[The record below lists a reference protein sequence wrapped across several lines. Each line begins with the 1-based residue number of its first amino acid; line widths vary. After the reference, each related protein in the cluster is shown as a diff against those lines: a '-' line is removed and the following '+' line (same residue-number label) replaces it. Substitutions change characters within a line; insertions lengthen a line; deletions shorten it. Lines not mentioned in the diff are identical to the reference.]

1 MEAAAQR
8 ADGDF
13 KDRRQERGSSRTI
26 DDERDRVQGQAS
38 AMIAVTMT
46 ANQLQTLIAA
56 LRGGGGGAAA
66 GMAGA
71 ATVVGTTVPCVL
83 GKDKLKRPKNW
94 FDWKKDAENK
104 MRFLK
109 IEDEQKLDFI
119 TSCAGAE
126 LTELWE
132 KEVMPRFE
140 AKVEEGAR
148 VEAHTYEQVMDDTK
162 QTQCSQNL
170 MPVRFFKN
178 AGIMRVH
185 FLLKCGY

>member
-13 KDRRQERGSSRTI
+13 KDRRQEQGSSRTI

-71 ATVVGTTVPCVL
+71 ATVVGTTVLCVL
-83 GKDKLKRPKNW
+83 GKDKLKRPKKW

-109 IEDEQKLDFI
+109 IEDE
-119 TSCAGAE
+119 
-126 LTELWE
+126 
-132 KEVMPRFE
+132 
-140 AKVEEGAR
+140 
-148 VEAHTYEQVMDDTK
+148 
-162 QTQCSQNL
+162 
-170 MPVRFFKN
+170 
-178 AGIMRVH
+178 
-185 FLLKCGY
+185 